1 MRRLLISSKREEAN
15 SLRSEIEARVLSR
28 DGGGDDLKTPAAA
41 ATDAIGFF
49 FLLLLRMLD
58 FGGDGDGGDAI
69 GNGDFRLFI
78 FFFILVGGE
87 RGRMSVSSFFK
98 KKIRIYESVKE

>member
-28 DGGGDDLKTPAAA
+28 DGGGDDLKTPAVAP
-41 ATDAIGFF
+41 TDAIGFF
-49 FLLLLRMLD
+49 FLMLLRMLD

-78 FFFILVGGE
+78 FFFISVGRDRKDE
-87 RGRMSVSSFFK
+87 CFLLLLLLNQNL
-98 KKIRIYESVKE
+98 

>member
-69 GNGDFRLFI
+69 GNGDFRLLI
-78 FFFILVGGE
+78 FFFISVGRE
-87 RGRMSVSSFFK
+87 RTDECFFFFF
-98 KKIRIYESVKE
+98 